1 MSTTTTGGQKAPPPP
16 KRLALFFDGTWN
28 AADSDGNET
37 NVTRLARAVRANSGD
52 RPQIALYLRGVGTT
66 GITLQKVIEGA
77 FGDGVD
83 ENIRAGFMFLS
94 QNYVPGDEIFLF
106 GFSRGAFTAR
116 SLAGFIGRCG
126 LLKRDRLGLVNEAW
140 AYYRSNAAGRS
151 PSAFSASHGGTAAT
165 TVNHAA
171 SIRFVGVWD
180 TVGAL
185 GVPRNFLNRGT
196 AAEFQFHDTSPSP
209 VIEIGRHAL
218 AIDEKRDEFVPT
230 LWTVPEGPK
239 QKLGDIQQVWFAGV
253 HSDVGGGYRNHALA
267 DIPLRWMADEAQKA
281 GLDLD
286 FESNLLPGPT
296 ATLPATAPQ
305 HDSRQGWSMKDRLT
319 PTIRAIMGTSPSLG
333 LTEWLYFPIN
343 DKGKRLATLNESL
356 HPSVLARRGKRVQE
370 LGGDDDTDA
379 ATITYRPVNLP

>member
-1 MSTTTTGGQKAPPPP
+1 
-16 KRLALFFDGTWN
+16 
-28 AADSDGNET
+28 
-37 NVTRLARAVRANSGD
+37 
-52 RPQIALYLRGVGTT
+52 
-66 GITLQKVIEGA
+66 VIGGA

-126 LLKRDRLGLVNEAW
+126 LLKRDHLGLVNEAW

-151 PSAFSASHGGTAAT
+151 PAAFSASRGGTDGN

-196 AAEFQFHDTSPSP
+196 AAEFQFLDTSPSP

-218 AIDEKRDEFVPT
+218 AIDERRDEFVPT

-253 HSDVGGGYRNHALA
+253 HSDVGGGYRNHTLA
-267 DIPLRWMADEAQKA
+267 DIPLRWMAEEAQKA

-286 FESNLLPGPT
+286 FDSNLLPGPT